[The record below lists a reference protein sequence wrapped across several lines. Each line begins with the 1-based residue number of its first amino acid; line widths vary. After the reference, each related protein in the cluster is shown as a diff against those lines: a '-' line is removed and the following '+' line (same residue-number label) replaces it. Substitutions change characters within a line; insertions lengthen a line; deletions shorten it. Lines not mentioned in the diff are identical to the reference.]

1 MCCGINFG
9 SVTCGND
16 KSVTHFAIVNMI
28 NKTFNM
34 IVEKGKSPSERQGNF
49 NDQHQLKVNEE
60 FKRRLGLVRNFEEK
74 IKLESEYGFFIKKL
88 DSVRNQAYL
97 GVLIKTKNLEQ
108 LSKLNKE
115 VPQKKEVI
123 VEKNPDHAAEYPGG
137 IDKLREIVSSSFYFD
152 ADVDRNAVLK
162 SIVTFVVERDGSI
175 AQVQSE
181 GNNSIFNRQAEIWL
195 LPEHISYRNY
205 WNDVNCFM
213 RNAGDNAAGE
223 YAGGNILYRLYRVLR
238 YLKPLLMCAG
248 ALAWSQLSKIVIG
261 ARDEK
266 RDLSIGPISSS

>member
-1 MCCGINFG
+1 MLRFTDYLTIFDTIFRGMLVMKRSLYCFCFLFFSVFYFSQQTEEFREVKNFY
-9 SVTCGND
+9 
-16 KSVTHFAIVNMI
+16 
-28 NKTFNM
+28 
-34 IVEKGKSPSERQGNF
+34 
-49 NDQHQLKVNEE
+49 DQHQLKVNEE

-108 LSKLNKE
+108 LAKLNKE

-162 SIVTFVVERDGSI
+162 SIVTFVVEKDGSI
-175 AQVQSE
+175 AQVRSE
-181 GNNSIFNRQAEIWL
+181 GDNIVFNRQAEI
-195 LPEHISYRNY
+195 
-205 WNDVNCFM
+205 CM
-213 RNAGDNAAGE
+213 
-223 YAGGNILYRLYRVLR
+223 
-238 YLKPLLMCAG
+238 YLVPDKFIPGTLHGVAVR
-248 ALAWSQLSKIVIG
+248 S
-261 ARDEK
+261 RFTF
-266 RDLSIGPISSS
+266 PITMKFD